1 MSNKNKLTKDQ
12 KREKKKRA
20 EAAIRQQKE
29 DAKRRQLKSLW
40 SGVDAEDD
48 FTGSHFTV
56 LLKSLALEAGEP
68 PKDLIDL
75 TKTSDWEDALKSIK
89 MEMRLQRSAH
99 GIYADADEA
108 PLGSSYYIFWGEE
121 KVSVIY
127 NSIGLLA
134 HKPGTLDEAM
144 REEVR
149 ELRTTEPEQKVTYG
163 AFLFSVPLHS
173 PPDQFIAFTNG
184 EESPHLYLVT
194 EAKGLTYLGNQ
205 ERAISLIRFF
215 GRNFKN
221 GADIDAG
228 VKAVETQIDRH
239 EKSDPDAIWREAEKY
254 KSLIEQLGSGL
265 AWEKNLLCRGA
276 EIEITRLESD
286 LSSTKADIERLSAE
300 ARESESARRR
310 AERSLALA
318 EAKIRGMETR
328 LATARPISQAET
340 AKTEPA
346 RKPIPARMSDLFGIT
361 P

>member
-1 MSNKNKLTKDQ
+1 
-12 KREKKKRA
+12 
-20 EAAIRQQKE
+20 
-29 DAKRRQLKSLW
+29 
-40 SGVDAEDD
+40 
-48 FTGSHFTV
+48 
-56 LLKSLALEAGEP
+56 
-68 PKDLIDL
+68 
-75 TKTSDWEDALKSIK
+75 
-89 MEMRLQRSAH
+89 
-99 GIYADADEA
+99 
-108 PLGSSYYIFWGEE
+108 
-121 KVSVIY
+121 
-127 NSIGLLA
+127 
-134 HKPGTLDEAM
+134 
-144 REEVR
+144 
-149 ELRTTEPEQKVTYG
+149 
-163 AFLFSVPLHS
+163 
-173 PPDQFIAFTNG
+173 
-184 EESPHLYLVT
+184 
-194 EAKGLTYLGNQ
+194 
-205 ERAISLIRFF
+205 LIRFF

-265 AWEKNLLCRGA
+265 GWEKNLLCRGA

-328 LATARPISQAET
+328 LATARPISQAEN

-346 RKPIPARMSDLFGIT
+346 RKAIPARMSDLFGVT